1 MIISADALGILITLA
16 TLMVAAAP
24 VILLVLWVMDKQGGK
39 LW

>member
-1 MIISADALGILITLA
+1 MNISADALGILITIA

-24 VILLVLWVMDKQGGK
+24 VILLVLWIMDKREGK

>member
-1 MIISADALGILITLA
+1 MIISADALGILIMIA

-24 VILLVLWVMDKQGGK
+24 VILLVLWLMDKKQGR